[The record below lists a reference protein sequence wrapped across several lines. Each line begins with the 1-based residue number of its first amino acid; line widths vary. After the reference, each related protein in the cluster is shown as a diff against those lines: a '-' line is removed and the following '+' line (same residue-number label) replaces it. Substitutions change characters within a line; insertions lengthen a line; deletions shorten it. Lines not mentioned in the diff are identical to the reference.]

1 MKSMAQQPSLGI
13 IWDNPADTSEAKA
26 KLDIYAAHGI
36 DYIQLNHP
44 VNPENLALLR
54 DAPFTLLVQLD
65 KSFLTLSEIQQK
77 QTSLLQQFGETADYY
92 RSYLNIAAIGLL
104 KNSQTSHPDFRDSFS
119 PILDSLSIRSNK
131 EFYFYAN
138 ENWYYLNSPANSFAT
153 LYPDSAFSSND
164 IVAFDAMF
172 SKEVE
177 QNSGLIFFVNSKWLD
192 EALASYPEFS
202 KSLLLYDEN
211 NEWQIPL
218 PESKET
224 GDSQSWMIL
233 LLVLL
238 WVALAV
244 LFKTLP
250 YLRPMLLRYFLAH
263 RFFVDDILHY
273 RERAITGG
281 ISLMAMHAVF
291 SGMVFYI
298 LANSSIS
305 EAGLEAFFHHLP
317 SLAIVGTNYASFF
330 VIGVILT
337 LVVQTIALFWL
348 YLPAK
353 NLEHFS
359 QAVNLY
365 AGTFFLDFL
374 TVTILVTLF
383 VTGFGLTYILT
394 FGALFVLIWFGA
406 FNVSAFD
413 ISRSMGQGTAI
424 YLLLTIGLHTIL
436 SVGLL
441 VLFFVNQ
448 PLVQVLELAIN
459 L

>member
-1 MKSMAQQPSLGI
+1 MAQQPSLGI
-13 IWDNPADTSEAKA
+13 LWDNPVDTSEAKA

-44 VNPENLALLR
+44 VNTETLSLLR
-54 DAPFTLLVQLD
+54 DTPFTILVQLD
-65 KSFLTLSEIQQK
+65 KPFLTISEIQQK
-77 QTSLLQQFGETADYY
+77 QTNLLQQFGETADYY
-92 RSYLNIAAIGLL
+92 RSYLNVAAIGLL
-104 KNSQTSHPDFRDSFS
+104 KNSQTFHPDFADSFS

-138 ENWYYLNSPANSFAT
+138 ENWYYLNAPTKPFAT
-153 LYPDSAFSSND
+153 LYSDSAFHFSD
-164 IVAFDAMF
+164 IVSFNTIF
-172 SKEVE
+172 SKEVN
-177 QNSGLIFFVNSKWLD
+177 QNSGLVFFVNSKWLD
-192 EALASYPEFS
+192 EALVSYPEFS
-202 KSLLLYDEN
+202 ESLLLYSEN
-211 NEWQIPL
+211 NQWQVPL
-218 PESKET
+218 PESDES
-224 GDSQSWMIL
+224 GESQSWMIL

-238 WVALAV
+238 WVTLAI

-291 SGMVFYI
+291 SGIVFYI

-305 EAGLEAFFHHLP
+305 DAGLDAFYHHMP
-317 SLAIVGTNYASFF
+317 SLAIVGANYASFF
-330 VIGVILT
+330 VFGVLLT
-337 LVVQTIALFWL
+337 LVVQSIALLWL

-374 TVTILVTLF
+374 TATILVTLF

-406 FNVSAFD
+406 FNISAFD
-413 ISRSMGQGTAI
+413 ISRGMGQGTAI

-441 VLFFVNQ
+441 ILFFVNQ
-448 PLVQVLELAIN
+448 PLVQILELAIN